1 MRPSPLLRGGVGLL
15 LHDDPGILRRDG
27 GRAVLGQMRGA
38 AAPISGAVS
47 AGRWGGRDRDRGGAG
62 RRAGTSSPSRRTGDG
77 RRRTVNP
84 RGRAVMTRIAPIIAL
99 TLLASRGLAA
109 QDTTTATKAA
119 APAAAVE
126 VTEAVV
132 AKTVVD
138 RQPQDTGSTFT
149 ADVGQVVC
157 WTKVGGAEGSSIHH
171 VWFHGDTQVGDVE
184 LQVGGSP
191 WRTWSRK
198 TVPADWTGAWHVEVR
213 DAAGT
218 VLKRIDFTVGQ

>member
-1 MRPSPLLRGGVGLL
+1 
-15 LHDDPGILRRDG
+15 
-27 GRAVLGQMRGA
+27 
-38 AAPISGAVS
+38 
-47 AGRWGGRDRDRGGAG
+47 
-62 RRAGTSSPSRRTGDG
+62 
-77 RRRTVNP
+77 
-84 RGRAVMTRIAPIIAL
+84 MTRITPFIAL
-99 TLLASRGLAA
+99 ALLGASGLAA
-109 QDTTTATKAA
+109 QDTTKAAAPAPAA

-126 VTEAVV
+126 VSEAVV

-157 WTKVGGAEGSSIHH
+157 WTKVTGAEGSSVHH

-191 WRTWSRK
+191 WRTWSK
-198 TVPADWTGAWHVEVR
+198 KSVPADWTGAWHVEVR

-218 VLKRIDFTVGQ
+218 VLKRLDFTVGQ